1 VIRPEPYDLKLAA
14 IAQAYANKLPE
25 LPQGRTGVVTVKDLR
40 RTEHRVIYG
49 VLPEEA
55 A

>member
-14 IAQAYANKLPE
+14 IAQAYADREPE
-25 LPQGRTGVVTVKDLR
+25 LPQGRSGIITQKEIAATM
-40 RTEHRVIYG
+40 HRVIYG